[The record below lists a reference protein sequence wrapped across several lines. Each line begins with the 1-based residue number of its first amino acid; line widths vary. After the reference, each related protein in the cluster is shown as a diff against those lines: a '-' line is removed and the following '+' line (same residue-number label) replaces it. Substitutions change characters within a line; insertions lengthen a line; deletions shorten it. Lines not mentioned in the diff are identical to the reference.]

1 MIINRRTFVSG
12 LATASLAATPGLLH
26 AAGLPASFQQSQTSS
41 DDLHSRWQKLDDA
54 VKSWW
59 TTDLSSADESAVRRD
74 PNKTLLYLPFPYSSA
89 GGSESAFPEMYGWD
103 TQFMNI
109 ALLAHNRADIVS
121 NHIRNDFFMIEK
133 YGMVLNGNRTYYL
146 TRSQPPLLA
155 WSVEYYLRAKQDPN
169 LALQAYSALEAEYNN
184 YWNHGP
190 HLTPTGLSTCHDSG
204 QSDLSPEMA
213 AEAESGFD
221 FTPIFGGEITHC
233 VPIHINACLVYCAR
247 VLTSLSETFGWKD
260 KADFWRKQA
269 DDRSRKINEL
279 CWNEKL
285 GYYFEYNYETKQQ
298 IPVYSLSPFWLL
310 WAGVASERQAKTVVS
325 QLNRFDQPWGL
336 TITDKQYPSPHPS
349 LKLNQWAYPAAW
361 SPFQIILAQGL
372 LRYGYRREAVSVS
385 TSFLKNQIVTFEKTG
400 HLWERYN
407 AVDGGHDCPIE
418 RDAAFPLHGW
428 SSASVA
434 ILGRVVYS

>member
-1 MIINRRTFVSG
+1 MKITRRTFVSG
-12 LATASLAATPGLLH
+12 LATASLAATPGFLR
-26 AAGLPASFQQSQTSS
+26 AASPASPFQQAPSS
-41 DDLHSRWQKLDDA
+41 DDLRARWQKLDDA

-74 PNKTLLYLPFPYSSA
+74 PAKTLLYLPFPYSSA
-89 GGSESAFPEMYGWD
+89 GGSEAAFPEMYGWD

-121 NHIRNDFFMIEK
+121 NHIRNDFFMIDR

-155 WSVEYYLRAKQDPN
+155 WSVEAYLHANDDPT
-169 LALQAYSALEAEYNN
+169 LALQAYTALEREYLH
-184 YWNHGP
+184 YWNTGP

-204 QSDLSPEMA
+204 QSDLSPQLA

-221 FTPIFGGEITHC
+221 FTPIFGGDISHC

-247 VLTSLSETFGWKD
+247 VLSTLAERFGWKD
-260 KADFWRKQA
+260 KAAFWRTQA
-269 DDRSRKINEL
+269 DDRSRRINDL

-285 GYYFEYNYETKQQ
+285 GYYFEYNFETKQQ
-298 IPVYSLSPFWLL
+298 IPVYSLSPFCLL
-310 WAGVASERQAKTVVS
+310 WAGVPSERQAKSVVS
-325 QLNRFDQPWGL
+325 QLARFVQPWGL
-336 TITDKQYPSPHPS
+336 ATTDKEYPSPHPS

-361 SPFQIILAQGL
+361 SPFQIIVAQGL
-372 LRYGYRREAVSVS
+372 VRYGYRNEAVSAS
-385 TSFLKNQIVTFEKTG
+385 SGFLKNQIVTWEQTG

-407 AVDGGHDCPIE
+407 AVTGGHDCPIE

-434 ILGRVVYS
+434 ILGRIVYT